1 MVPVDDLDEG
11 AHRRAAEDLLLG
23 HRLGDA
29 ARAAADTSDEA
40 VAVVAG
46 LRAIEALHDDS
57 LLARIAAVQKDDNL
71 AGLEESLAH
80 DGVHT
85 KKNTKQKIQKKK
97 VTTKKK
103 TKKNN
108 QKTIAFFRSVK
119 KHTKE

>member
-11 AHRRAAEDLLLG
+11 THRGATEDLLLG

-71 AGLEESLAH
+71 AGLEAVENKGQVRTQSVVRH
-80 DGVHT
+80 KKGVC
-85 KKNTKQKIQKKK
+85 
-97 VTTKKK
+97 
-103 TKKNN
+103 
-108 QKTIAFFRSVK
+108 
-119 KHTKE
+119 

>member
-11 AHRRAAEDLLLG
+11 THRGATEDLLLG

-29 ARAAADTSDEA
+29 AGAATHTSDEA

-46 LRAIEALHDDS
+46 LRAVKALHDDS

-71 AGLEESLAH
+71 AGLQESLAH

-85 KKNTKQKIQKKK
+85 KKKHNKNPEKK
-97 VTTKKK
+97 
-103 TKKNN
+103 
-108 QKTIAFFRSVK
+108 
-119 KHTKE
+119 